1 MYSAQKVISKVF
13 LKTTL
18 KEDIV
23 VFVNKFV
30 SFLKNSIW
38 LSNLMNDAHMI
49 LTSMIYVGYLPRVWW
64 SFLKFSKK
72 IVHSL

>member
-23 VFVNKFV
+23 AFVNKFV
-30 SFLKNSIW
+30 SFLKNSI
-38 LSNLMNDAHMI
+38 
-49 LTSMIYVGYLPRVWW
+49 
-64 SFLKFSKK
+64 
-72 IVHSL
+72 